1 MSVWG
6 DKIMDSDEAGDCAE
20 LLYAF
25 VGITDFDDDDFD
37 AAAPQVKE
45 ALTDNYDALVDHIE
59 TRFKADGEITRD
71 RAYLVLLVLLIRA
84 GCALPP
90 ALLKKVAAESSI
102 FG

>member
-20 LLYAF
+20 RLYAF
-25 VGITDFDDDDFD
+25 AGIDSTDDDFD
-37 AAAPQVKE
+37 AATPAVNE
-45 ALTDNYDALVDHIE
+45 ALAAHYDALVKHIE
-59 TRFKADGEITRD
+59 ATFRSDSPITRD

-90 ALLKKVAAESSI
+90 ALLRKVAAESTVFS
-102 FG
+102 

>member
-20 LLYAF
+20 LLYRVA
-25 VGITDFDDDDFD
+25 GIDSTDDDFD
-37 AAAPQVKE
+37 AGASAVAA
-45 ALTDNYDALVDHIE
+45 ALTEHYQALLEHIE
-59 TRFKADGEITRD
+59 TTFKTDSRITRD

-90 ALLKKVAAESSI
+90 ALLSKIAAESSV
-102 FG
+102 FS